1 MTPDH
6 PSGHDAEMTCADA
19 CRAASTALNASLAPD
34 RQDALDRHLRGC
46 PECAD
51 FALDAAAL
59 RSALRDLPTPPEPPA
74 DVLVALSARLAS
86 PIASPTYMQP
96 VAPTSLR
103 WGPAVA
109 GMLGVAA
116 GVFLGLLLT
125 RAPPSGADGAADPG
139 DDALLALAFGGL
151 GAEGGPR
158 RGGGDE

>member
-6 PSGHDAEMTCADA
+6 PSGHDDAMTCADA

-59 RSALRDLPTPPEPPA
+59 RSALRALPTPPEPPT
-74 DVLVALSARLAS
+74 DVLVALSARLA
-86 PIASPTYMQP
+86 PPGALPTHARP
-96 VAPTSLR
+96 VAPASVR
-103 WGPAVA
+103 WWPAVA

-116 GVFLGLLLT
+116 GVVLGLLLT
-125 RAPPSGADGAADPG
+125 RAPPAGADASADPG